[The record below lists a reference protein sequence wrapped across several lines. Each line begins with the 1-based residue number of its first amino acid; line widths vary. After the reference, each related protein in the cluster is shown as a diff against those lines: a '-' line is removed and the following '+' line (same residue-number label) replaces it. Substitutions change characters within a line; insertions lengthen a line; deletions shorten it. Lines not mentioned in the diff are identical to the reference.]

1 MNKSNNDKNIRIR
14 RNSIIFAL
22 LMVICQAG
30 LTAIY
35 GITFKINSGQINTS
49 SIITA
54 IALAILVVGGT
65 NN

>member
-1 MNKSNNDKNIRIR
+1 MKRSNKDENRTIR
-14 RNSIIFAL
+14 RNNIIFAL

-30 LTAIY
+30 FSAIY
-35 GITFKINSGQINTS
+35 GITFKINSGQINAS

-65 NN
+65 N